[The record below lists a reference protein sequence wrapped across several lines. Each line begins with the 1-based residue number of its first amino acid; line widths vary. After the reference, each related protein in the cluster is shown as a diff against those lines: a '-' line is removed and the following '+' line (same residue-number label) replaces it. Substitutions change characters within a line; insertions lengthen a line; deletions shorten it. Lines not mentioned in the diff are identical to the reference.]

1 MHYHKEGYRIIM
13 ISALLVILLDIAIFI
28 FMVKYPVLK
37 LILAIGLIVLL
48 IIIIQF
54 FRVPHRK
61 VVLNDELIFAPAD
74 GKVVAIEEVFE
85 SEYFNENRIQVSV
98 FMSPLNVHVNYYSL
112 KGLITYTKYHAGRY
126 LVAWHPKSS
135 TDNER
140 VTIVLKN
147 PKGFEVL
154 IRQIAG
160 AMARRI
166 VCYADLNE
174 EVEQA
179 QELGFIKFGSR
190 VDLLLPL
197 ESEILVKINQKVKG
211 QISPIAR
218 IKPQV

>member
-28 FMVKYPVLK
+28 FMVNYPVLK
-37 LILAIGLIVLL
+37 LILAIILIVLL